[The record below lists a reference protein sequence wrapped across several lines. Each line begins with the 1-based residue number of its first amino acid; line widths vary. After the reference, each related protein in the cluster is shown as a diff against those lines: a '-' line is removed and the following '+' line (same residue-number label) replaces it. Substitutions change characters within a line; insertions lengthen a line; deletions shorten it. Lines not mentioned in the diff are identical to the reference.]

1 MAKQI
6 NLFRLLSEFI
16 VMLLGALLILLAV
29 TGRIGLPARPTGLVA
44 LGVLFLYWGLRAGM
58 RRETQTNRW
67 ESLIRAGSLM
77 LVGLIVVVIQFV
89 PFRYTSLLFALAGS
103 FLILRGILGAV
114 FSLLRT

>member
-1 MAKQI
+1 MARQI
-6 NLFRLLSEFI
+6 NLFRFLNEFI
-16 VMLLGALLILLAV
+16 VMLLGALLILLSM
-29 TGRIGLPARPTGLVA
+29 TGRIGLPSHPGGLVA

-58 RRETQTNRW
+58 RREAQMNRW
-67 ESLIRAGSLM
+67 ESLIRAGSLI

-114 FSLLRT
+114 FSFLRT